1 MQLLQT
7 NINNVHSAL
16 VDSLW
21 GYRECASVVPDS
33 RLKEKFDA
41 VALERERM
49 VRQLEIHGGA
59 TKSTS
64 GSVKGSLTRTWTKI
78 KTSVSSGVLH
88 VLDALAQ
95 EEANLKKTYEN
106 AIKSSAIDSALNGIL
121 ILQHRS
127 IEKHLSELRIIQGE
141 AKYSN
146 KWDINTPSPAA
157 KIKEKFQT
165 TGRRLSSKF
174 STTGTSGENIT
185 SKFSTS
191 GPAVDNTTT
200 TTTEHI
206 KEKLQET
213 GTAIKD
219 NLQLTGTVI
228 KENLQSTGIVLKDKL
243 GLGQTQDQHISNPE
257 QLKEELWTAPTDNSS
272 HPLTQEGIKEV
283 LTANTSEVGQI

>member
-1 MQLLQT
+1 
-7 NINNVHSAL
+7 
-16 VDSLW
+16 
-21 GYRECASVVPDS
+21 VVPDT

-49 VRQLEIHGGA
+49 VRQLEIHGGT

-64 GSVKGSLTRTWTKI
+64 GSVKGSLNRTWTKI
-78 KTSVSSGVLH
+78 KSSVSSGVLH
-88 VLDALAQ
+88 VLDDLVQ

-146 KWDINTPSPAA
+146 KWDLSTPSPAA

-174 STTGTSGENIT
+174 STTSTT
-185 SKFSTS
+185 PSKFSTS
-191 GPAVDNTTT
+191 GPVVNNT

-219 NLQLTGTVI
+219 NLQSTGTVI
-228 KENLQSTGIVLKDKL
+228 KDNLQSTGIVLKDKL
-243 GLGQTQDQHISNPE
+243 GFGQTQDQHISNPE
-257 QLKEELWTAPTDNSS
+257 HVKEELWTAPTDNRSE
-272 HPLTQEGIKEV
+272 LTQEGIKEV
-283 LTANTSEVGQI
+283 LAANTSEVGQI